1 MSNCEVVSLPSLEVE
16 HSHQVKDVLRCV
28 LHTIL
33 FNRALGLVR
42 PREVDLEL
50 FNITYVQC
58 VDRGVERTVDER
70 VQHVLHW
77 MEKHPGKSVQVSL
90 KFFEKRYKQAWFS
103 KQEERLYW
111 EQWDV
116 NISCKQ
122 SGSSMGGRAGTRHR
136 SNTTSVDTH
145 DLQEHHEK
153 QVRLQS
159 LLRLVLTQILKHV
172 NDKKE
177 HIPPVVSSDTVTFPY
192 EINISNPDTAP
203 SSLVALKKLL
213 TQTKAP
219 QMLT

>member
-1 MSNCEVVSLPSLEVE
+1 MNCEVVSLPSLDVE
-16 HSHQVKDVLRCV
+16 HPHQVQDVLRCV
-28 LHTIL
+28 LHTVL

-58 VDRGVERTVDER
+58 VDRNVERVIDEK
-70 VQHVLHW
+70 VNNVLHW
-77 MEKHPGKSVQVSL
+77 MERNPGRSAQVSL

-111 EQWDV
+111 EQW
-116 NISCKQ
+116 NINVTCRQ
-122 SGSSMGGRAGTRHR
+122 LGAAGGLRQR
-136 SNTTSVDTH
+136 SKTTSIDTH
-145 DLQEHHEK
+145 DLQEHHER
-153 QVRLQS
+153 QTRLQS
-159 LLRLVLTQILKHV
+159 LLRAVLTQILDHV
-172 NDKKE
+172 NNKKE
-177 HIPPVVSSDTVTFPY
+177 HIPPVVSSDAVTFPY
-192 EINISNPDTAP
+192 EINVSNPDNAP